1 MSGFNFQPSV
11 LALPSSDI
19 VGPLRL
25 QREMLGNARP
35 TVLSLDHPLG
45 VTTGAWLS
53 SFNVWSGPGGQIS
66 SRPSEREGGSRGEV
80 TGRRGFLALPWAS
93 SVTLAKSLS
102 CFVPQFPICLMRVI
116 MHWKM
121 VRSLSSTERKCY
133 PGNGHRYLFGGRAIK
148 PSEAKG
154 NRSHTHD
161 HASSRGHP
169 LAISTGRLSSPP
181 SALVKGQD
189 LGMGISKQ

>member
-1 MSGFNFQPSV
+1 
-11 LALPSSDI
+11 
-19 VGPLRL
+19 
-25 QREMLGNARP
+25 MLGNARP

-154 NRSHTHD
+154 KLVPHPWTHVEQGTPFGHLHRKAQLPLFSAGERPGLGHGD
-161 HASSRGHP
+161 FQAMRPRAGGILQLFHASLRRRLRSDRP
-169 LAISTGRLSSPP
+169 L
-181 SALVKGQD
+181 
-189 LGMGISKQ
+189 